1 MLARRPYTL
10 GDDMGKND
18 RTSLGI
24 SGSRATRDITNDE
37 GAKRVKQISS
47 SSPGNIDSDQAKY
60 AYAVSLASEDMG
72 DDLDTD
78 SAEFLDKVDS
88 YYSQMDPETS
98 ASEMRGENPFGTA
111 VRNVR
116 MGIEGIN
123 DVGGDL
129 IKGAWDLLAGG
140 AGSLAGMGAEALG
153 VDNAAEDWG
162 DAARSFLSDDAADVI
177 MGIGSDIAI
186 AAIPGLGLPLSIGK
200 GLIENSDDL
209 YEAVTG
215 RDDITLQQLSGN
227 QRLGRG
233 LSGTLGT
240 VLSVLPAVGKAGNVA
255 RAGARMGDTA
265 DAAESAIKAVEKIEG
280 SGMVPPVSVD
290 DLLNVQTGAAQAIPG
305 TQLDTVLKGYMP
317 EASDAFAD
325 RAARIAGGYGTGTIE
340 GLKSAGG
347 GFRNGVS
354 NVLSSTS
361 REYANPIKRFA
372 SGYRSGSG
380 STYRDMLN
388 NVARD
393 RMVRDAEKAAEN
405 AAPIRRAL
413 GDAIGDNGVGG
424 ILSRSAEKKA
434 AKKAAEM
441 AKSAVESGT
450 IDPSTIYRSNP
461 LASFGGT
468 VLNMASGIPMAY
480 FNYMGS
486 TGDADISNLID
497 RMQGQ
502 DLMSYVVPA
511 FVGSSLG
518 SRASST
524 LGLNNISGRMPS
536 MRGGAQ
542 SARFATMDNL
552 GGLYNGYGQ
561 QLGVTPEEIV
571 ERLESMVSEDD
582 DER

>member
-1 MLARRPYTL
+1 
-10 GDDMGKND
+10 MGKND

-24 SGSRATRDITNDE
+24 SGARATRDISNDE
-37 GAKRVKQISS
+37 GAKRVKQVLS

-88 YYSQMDPETS
+88 YYAQMDPEAS

-116 MGIEGIN
+116 MGIEGVN
-123 DVGGDL
+123 DIGGNL
-129 IKGAWDLLAGG
+129 IKGAWDFLAGG
-140 AGSLAGMGAEALG
+140 AGELAGMGAEALG
-153 VDNAAEDWG
+153 VENASEDWG
-162 DAARSFLSDDAADVI
+162 EAARNLISDDAADAI

-280 SGMVPPVSVD
+280 NGMVPPVSVD
-290 DLLNVQTGAAQAIPG
+290 DLLDIRGGAAQAIPG
-305 TQLDTVLKGYMP
+305 TQLDAVLKKYMP
-317 EASDAFAD
+317 EAPEAFAD
-325 RAARIAGGYGTGTIE
+325 RAARAAGGYGVGTIE
-340 GLKSAGG
+340 GVQSTGR
-347 GFRNGVS
+347 GFRSGLR
-354 NVLSSTS
+354 NVLSGTDH
-361 REYANPIKRFA
+361 ANPIKRFA
-372 SGYRSGSG
+372 SGYKSGSS
-380 STYRDMLN
+380 STYRDMLD

-405 AAPIRRAL
+405 AAPVRRAL
-413 GDAIGDNGVGG
+413 GDAIGDNSVGNF
-424 ILSRSAEKKA
+424 LSRSAERKT
-434 AKKAAEM
+434 AKKAAQM
-441 AKSAVESGT
+441 AKSAIESGT
-450 IDPSTIYRSNP
+450 IDPSAIYRTNP
-461 LASFGGT
+461 LYSFGGT

-486 TGDADISNLID
+486 TGDADISNLVD

-518 SRASST
+518 SRASGV
-524 LGLNNISGRMPS
+524 LGLNNVSGRMPS

-542 SARFATMDNL
+542 SARFATMGNL

-571 ERLESMVSEDD
+571 ERLENMASEDD